1 MEKFARFLKKHKR
14 GFQCA
19 FVCALAFCVFAAVWF
34 THIRGQGDKSLSWA
48 INDQFHEF
56 VPVEDKV
63 HQEFFCGRD
72 LLALSVVVAPVDP
85 EHPPKGELE
94 LVLSDTDTGEELAR
108 STGEM
113 RYILNGKD
121 GYYTTLGLDRMV
133 EMAYS
138 TDEARYA
145 LTLIPHYEDEG
156 RFAIGYEPGDL
167 SQSISLS
174 VDGEPITG
182 MLALVGVQDRVGGFL
197 TRFYWMIAF
206 GAIALA
212 GGSFWLFT
220 SKKAQLHHLVF
231 CLVLVL
237 GILYG
242 LVLPPY
248 AAPDERFHINQS
260 LSFASTIYDD
270 HLPFAHTNMHE
281 SLLRPSDHNAL
292 VQVDET
298 TVFTWKALARWLPE
312 GNHDEWGKTLPFD
325 EPQVSSTYTMYA
337 VSGFV
342 VYLGY
347 LLRLGFVQLL
357 YLGRFANLLV
367 FAFFTAFAV
376 KKTPV
381 AKPVFAIVSLLPM
394 TLHLAVSFSR
404 DSNLLAC
411 SFLFAALVLDAAFG
425 PREKLTLRQLVPI
438 TLLGMVIPP
447 EKLVYLPILALIYLI
462 PRSRLGEHP
471 HMIRAGI
478 LSICIGVFLMNST
491 ATTTISSIA
500 NDDIRPPSSILDGE
514 EEKLDEEELEQ
525 LYADM
530 VCFTPSYIL
539 SHPVQT
545 FELCVRTVVEKG
557 EHYVRTLVGGT
568 LGYFNLKRELVIS
581 TTWVIF
587 VYLLMALAWLCPN
600 GRPLSAKA
608 SAICLLAGLA
618 CCGLAVVGNVV
629 WTPTY
634 YTTIYGLQ
642 GRYFLPVLPL
652 LLLARPKALT
662 LHTDCSRGL
671 VWTMGL
677 VDLCVLL
684 NAFLGV
690 VAR

>member
-1 MEKFARFLKKHKR
+1 MEKIKHFFKQHKR

-48 INDQFHEF
+48 INDQYHEF
-56 VPVEDKV
+56 LPVEEQV
-63 HQEFFCGRD
+63 RQEFFCGRD

-85 EHPPKGELE
+85 EHPAKGDLE
-94 LVLSDTDTGEELAR
+94 LVLSDLDTGKELAR
-108 STGEM
+108 STGDL
-113 RYILNGKD
+113 RYILNGQD
-121 GYYTTLGLDRMV
+121 GYYTTLGLDKMV
-133 EMAYS
+133 EMDYS
-138 TDEARYA
+138 LDEARYA

-156 RFAIGYEPGDL
+156 RISIGYEPKEL
-167 SQSISLS
+167 PQSISFS
-174 VDGEPITG
+174 VDGEPVTG
-182 MLALVGVQDRVGGFL
+182 MIALQGVQDRVGGFL
-197 TRFYWMIAF
+197 TRFYWLIAF
-206 GAIALA
+206 GAIGLV
-212 GGSFWLFT
+212 GLSFWLFT
-220 SKKAQLHHLVF
+220 SKKVPLHRMVF

-260 LSFASTIYDD
+260 LSLASTIYDD
-270 HLPFAHTNMHE
+270 HLPFARTNMHE
-281 SLLRPSDHNAL
+281 SLLRPSDHNEL

-312 GNHDEWGKTLPFD
+312 RNHDEWGKTLPFD
-325 EPQVSSTYTMYA
+325 EPQVSTTYTMYL
-337 VSGFV
+337 VSGIA

-347 LLRLGFVQLL
+347 VLRLGFVPLL
-357 YLGRFANLLV
+357 YIGRFANLLV
-367 FAFFTAFAV
+367 FAIFAAFAV
-376 KKTPV
+376 KRTPV
-381 AKPVFAIVSLLPM
+381 AKPVFAIVSMLPM

-425 PREKLTLRQLVPI
+425 PRENLGLRQFIPI
-438 TLLGMVIPP
+438 ALLGIVIPP

-462 PRSRLGEHP
+462 PRRRLGAHP

-478 LSICIGVFLMNST
+478 LAICLGVFLMNST
-491 ATTTISSIA
+491 ATSTISSIA
-500 NDDIRPPSSILDGE
+500 SDDIRPPASIMDGE
-514 EEKLDEEELEQ
+514 DDELDEEELAQ

-530 VCFTPSYIL
+530 VCYTPSYIL
-539 SHPVQT
+539 SHPIET

-568 LGYFNLKRELVIS
+568 LGYFNLNKDLVIS
-581 TTWVIF
+581 TTWVIL
-587 VYLLMALAWLCPN
+587 VYLLLAFAWLCPN
-600 GRPLSAKA
+600 GQQLSARA
-608 SAICLLAGLA
+608 QAICLLAGLA
-618 CCGLAVVGNVV
+618 CCGLAVIGNIV

-662 LHTDCSRGL
+662 LRTDCSRGL